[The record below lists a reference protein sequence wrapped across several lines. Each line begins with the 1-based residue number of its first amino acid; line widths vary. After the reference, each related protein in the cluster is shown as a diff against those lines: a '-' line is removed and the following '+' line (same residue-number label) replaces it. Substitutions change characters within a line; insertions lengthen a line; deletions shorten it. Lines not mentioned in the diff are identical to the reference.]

1 MFVIK
6 EDQRLYLKAWE
17 YNSMRVLGCLVK
29 IVEDNGG
36 EVEPFKHC
44 LATNRN
50 YDAPDAEPKR
60 IYGQSWIHFILDDMY
75 YAISLDDNP
84 FFDQNYL
91 KTPVKDGKRLRNVY
105 METLSRDWMYD
116 CLFRI
121 TNDEEAKE
129 IAYELFNIVL
139 KAPNSGRY
147 NMEPQKIQVPN
158 TYDGGWHW
166 EHKPVPDKWIE
177 AKWKTY

>member
-1 MFVIK
+1 MFVTQ
-6 EDQRLYLKAWE
+6 EDQRLYLTPWN
-17 YNSMRVLGCLVK
+17 YNSARVLGYLVK

-36 EVEPFKHC
+36 EVEPYKHC
-44 LATNRN
+44 MANNRVCE
-50 YDAPDAEPKR
+50 PTAEPKR
-60 IYGQSWIHFILDDMY
+60 IFGQSWIHFILDDMY

-91 KTPVKDGKRLRNVY
+91 KTPVKNGKRLRNVY

-116 CLFRI
+116 CLFRV